1 MSDIKTVGIIVDN
14 ESQESPRILFNIA
27 QWDSAPWGKVANGWD
42 SEHIEADIGVLNNV
56 VDTKLLTVKVK
67 ASEVDALNAYI
78 VLEKAETFGEKRNAV
93 ANKEGVLDKF
103 QLNIVID
110 HKAHTV
116 TFKEPK
122 VILSKTVSENRMNF
136 LVFTVKTK
144 LPPIKNGAAI

>member
-93 ANKEGVLDKF
+93 ANKDGDLYKF

-110 HKAHTV
+110 HRAHTV
-116 TFKEPK
+116 TF
-122 VILSKTVSENRMNF
+122 R
-136 LVFTVKTK
+136 
-144 LPPIKNGAAI
+144 